1 MPSSYNH
8 NVSSTSSVF
17 FPSVVE
23 TLGLW
28 TDSSVSLLC
37 FPSVSHCCSYYSLQ
51 WDFPFTTTYIS
62 GYGLTMPRCCC
73 TIFPSCQWWRLTLLI
88 IPCFHLHLPLI
99 AIHGEE
105 SNSPG
110 LTNNDVLYYV
120 VGNESLVDALGP
132 RSPSPLLDSCPDS
145 ATGSYTC
152 DLWG

>member
-1 MPSSYNH
+1 M
-8 NVSSTSSVF
+8 
-17 FPSVVE
+17 E

-28 TDSSVSLLC
+28 TDSSVSLFCHIAAHITLC
-37 FPSVSHCCSYYSLQ
+37 SGISPSTIRV
-51 WDFPFTTTYIS
+51 TTTYIS
-62 GYGLTMPRCCC
+62 CYGLTMPRCCC
-73 TIFPSCQWWRLTLLI
+73 AIFPSCQWWRLTLLI

-132 RSPSPLLDSCPDS
+132 RSPSSLLDFCSHS

-152 DLWG
+152 DLWS